1 MVRCGLHGSLAIV
14 LDMAGTPDT
23 SGGERLEAPV
33 DARVKTLIVDDS
45 EAVIDGLTQLLDVQP
60 YCEVVGAVSDPVSA
74 VERTIALRPDV
85 VLQDF
90 SMPGVD
96 PFRLTRDLA
105 ACTPRPAVL
114 VLSASSDEASA
125 RQAIDAGAIG
135 WVLKDDEPEKL
146 FAAMLGAVG
155 FGGRDRLAPREPA
168 AEVNTTLDARTVW
181 ALLRALAHEP
191 RGLTPE
197 ELAGRAVLP
206 VAIAVRYL
214 QRLTARTPALVAPAI
229 ASTRLRRYSLTAAGA
244 REIERLE
251 RRIPARRSAQA
262 M

>member
-1 MVRCGLHGSLAIV
+1 MVRCGRRDTLVIV
-14 LDMAGTPDT
+14 LDMARMPDT
-23 SGGERLEAPV
+23 NASRLLAAPP
-33 DARVKTLIVDDS
+33 DARVRTLIVDDS
-45 EAVIDGLTQLLDVQP
+45 DAVIEGLTQLLDVQP
-60 YCEVVGAVSDPVSA
+60 YCEVVGAVSNPLSA
-74 VERTIALRPDV
+74 VERTLALRPDV

-125 RQAIDAGAIG
+125 RQAIDAGAVG
-135 WVLKDDEPEKL
+135 WVLKDDEPERL
-146 FAAMLGAVG
+146 FAALLGAAG
-155 FGGRDRLAPREPA
+155 LGGRDRRGPPELAT
-168 AEVNTTLDARTVW
+168 EVSISLDARTVW
-181 ALLRALAHEP
+181 ALLRALDDEP

-197 ELAGRAVLP
+197 EVAGRAVLP

-214 QRLTARTPALVAPAI
+214 QRLTARRPALVAPAI
-229 ASTRLRRYSLTAAGA
+229 GPAPHRRHRLTTAGQ

-251 RRIPARRSAQA
+251 RRIPAQA
-262 M
+262 I

>member
-1 MVRCGLHGSLAIV
+1 MVCCALHGALAIV
-14 LDMAGTPDT
+14 LDVARTPDIN
-23 SGGERLEAPV
+23 GGERIEPPA
-33 DARVKTLIVDDS
+33 DTRVRTLIVDDS

-60 YCEVVGAVSDPVSA
+60 YCEVVGAVSDPASA
-74 VERTIALRPDV
+74 IERTVALRPDV

-96 PFRLTRDLA
+96 PFRLTRELT
-105 ACTPRPAVL
+105 ACSPRPAVL

-135 WVLKDDEPEKL
+135 WVLKDDEPERL

-155 FGGRDRLAPREPA
+155 FGGHDRLVTPAPA
-168 AEVNTTLDARTVW
+168 ADVNATLDARTVW
-181 ALLRALAHEP
+181 ALLRALDHEP

-197 ELAGRAVLP
+197 EVAGRAVLP

-214 QRLTARTPALVAPAI
+214 QRLTARRPALVAPAI
-229 ASTRLRRYSLTAAGA
+229 GPAPHRRYGVTVAGQ

-251 RRIPARRSAQA
+251 RRIPAHRSAQA
-262 M
+262 I

>member
-1 MVRCGLHGSLAIV
+1 MVGCGLAGALAIV

-23 SGGERLEAPV
+23 NGGKRLHPPA
-33 DARVKTLIVDDS
+33 DARVRTLIVDDS

-74 VERTIALRPDV
+74 IECTLALRPDV
-85 VLQDF
+85 ILQDF

-96 PFRLTRDLA
+96 PFRLTRDLT

-125 RQAIDAGAIG
+125 RQAMDAGAIG
-135 WVLKDDEPEKL
+135 WVLKDDEPEQL
-146 FAAMLGAVG
+146 FAAILGAVG
-155 FGGRDRLAPREPA
+155 FGGGDRLVPRTPAPD
-168 AEVNTTLDARTVW
+168 VSTTLDARTVW
-181 ALLRALAHEP
+181 ALLRALDEEP

-197 ELAGRAVLP
+197 EVAGRAVLP

-214 QRLTARTPALVAPAI
+214 QRLTARRPALVAQAI
-229 ASTRLRRYSLTAAGA
+229 APHSRYGLTSAGL

-251 RRIPARRSAQA
+251 RRIPAHQSAQA

>member
-1 MVRCGLHGSLAIV
+1 
-14 LDMAGTPDT
+14 MAGTPDRNA
-23 SGGERLEAPV
+23 SEPLAPA
-33 DARVKTLIVDDS
+33 DARVRTLIVDDS
-45 EAVIDGLTQLLDVQP
+45 EAVIEGLTLLLDVQP
-60 YCEVVGAVSDPVSA
+60 YCEVVGAVSDPARA
-74 VERTIALRPDV
+74 VERTLALQPDV

-96 PFRLTRDLA
+96 PFRLTRELA

-135 WVLKDDEPEKL
+135 WVLKDDEPEQL
-146 FAAMLGAVG
+146 FAAMLGAAG
-155 FGGRDRLAPREPA
+155 FGGRDRLVAREPA
-168 AEVNTTLDARTVW
+168 PDVSTSLDARTVW
-181 ALLRALAHEP
+181 ALLRALDEEP

-197 ELAGRAVLP
+197 EVAGRAVLP

-214 QRLTARTPALVAPAI
+214 QRLTARRPALVAQAI
-229 ASTRLRRYSLTAAGA
+229 APHSRYGLTSAGL

-251 RRIPARRSAQA
+251 RRIPAHQSAQA

>member
-1 MVRCGLHGSLAIV
+1 
-14 LDMAGTPDT
+14 MARTPDT
-23 SGGERLEAPV
+23 NASRHLAAPS
-33 DARVKTLIVDDS
+33 DASVRTLIVDDS
-45 EAVIDGLTQLLDVQP
+45 EAVIEGLTQLLDVQP
-60 YCEVVGAVSDPVSA
+60 YCEVVAAVSDPLSA

-96 PFRLTRDLA
+96 PFRLTRELT

-135 WVLKDDEPEKL
+135 WVLKDDEPEQL
-146 FAAMLGAVG
+146 FAALLGAAGVG
-155 FGGRDRLAPREPA
+155 GDRPVPREPA
-168 AEVNTTLDARTVW
+168 AEVSTSLDARTVW
-181 ALLRALAHEP
+181 ALLRALDDEP

-197 ELAGRAVLP
+197 EVAGRAVLP
-206 VAIAVRYL
+206 VAISVRYL
-214 QRLTARTPALVAPAI
+214 QRLTARRPALVVPAI
-229 ASTRLRRYSLTAAGA
+229 GPAPHRRHQLTTAGQ

-251 RRIPARRSAQA
+251 RRIPAHPSAQA
-262 M
+262 I